1 MNSKKAIEIL
11 KKQKEYLINTPS
23 EKINELW
30 LIQTEYYFRK
40 FFKEESWQVRLI
52 TSYKF
57 PLITEENF
65 DTRFIVIKQRLVMF
79 LDNSIQVIEDVG
91 IEIPYKNFLSR
102 LSDGWLIAILTF
114 TTVTSFSLG
123 GWVYTH
129 YYQSPINYNNCKP
142 QK

>member
-11 KKQKEYLINTPS
+11 NKQKKHLLETPA
-23 EKINELW
+23 EKLTDLW

-40 FFKEESWQVRLI
+40 FFKEDSWQVRLI

-57 PLITEENF
+57 PEISEENF
-65 DTRFIVIKQRLVMF
+65 DNRFVVIKQRLVMF

-129 YYQSPINYNNCKP
+129 YYLSPANCTNCKP
-142 QK
+142 KK